1 MQEYFQNKDSEEI
14 QKYGHTIPN
23 SEVLEM
29 FSEAMFNKPPKI
41 SAGFDRVVHKHY
53 YKNNLSE
60 DELKEINEEYRALLN
75 SGVLSKTKSGKATKV
90 SQKIIDYKC
99 ECDERE
105 LCEEEN
111 ER

>member
-1 MQEYFQNKDSEEI
+1 MQEYFENKSPEEI

-23 SEVLEM
+23 YEVLEM

-53 YKNNLSE
+53 YKNNLSAA
-60 DELKEINEEYRALLN
+60 ELKEINEEYRVLLN

-90 SQKIIDYKC
+90 SQKIIDYKH
-99 ECDERE
+99 ERDEGE
-105 LCEEEN
+105 LY
-111 ER
+111 ERLN